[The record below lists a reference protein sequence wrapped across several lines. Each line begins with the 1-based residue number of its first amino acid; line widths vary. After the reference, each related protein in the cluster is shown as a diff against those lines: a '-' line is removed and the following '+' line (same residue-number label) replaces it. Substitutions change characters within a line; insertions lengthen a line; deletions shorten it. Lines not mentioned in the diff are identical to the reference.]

1 MAEWIL
7 CEEGKMPEDVLEV
20 HDFGCVQLTD
30 EVLIPR
36 QWGNE
41 NGGGSYL
48 PAYRYKLKKHTLWH
62 WSVKTKNHT
71 PLCYLPI
78 PKVPHIDVGVHEDFI
93 RRVRLRAEME
103 ERESDSAYLTK

>member
-20 HDFGCVQLTD
+20 HDFGFMQFTD

-36 QWGNE
+36 QWGNKH
-41 NGGGSYL
+41 GGGSYL
-48 PAYRYKLKKHTLWH
+48 PAYRYKLKKHKLWH
-62 WSVKTKNHT
+62 WSVNTKNRT

-93 RRVRLRAEME
+93 MRVRSRAEME
-103 ERESDSAYLTK
+103 ERESNSDYLTK

>member
-1 MAEWIL
+1 MRGGKDAEN
-7 CEEGKMPEDVLEV
+7 VLEV
-20 HDFGCVQLTD
+20 HDFGFMQATD

-48 PAYRYKLKKHTLWH
+48 PAYRYKLKKHTLWR
-62 WSVKTKNHT
+62 WSVKTNNRV

-93 RRVRLRAEME
+93 RRLRLRAEME
-103 ERESDSAYLTK
+103 ERENNSAYLTK